1 MINWFLTTTIGRW
14 CAGALVALVL
24 FGAVAARYYLKGKD
38 AARADAI
45 EGALKNVAKGIQARI
60 DERRNPTDE
69 DTDPFNRDNRN
80 RPGR

>member
-1 MINWFLTTTIGRW
+1 MSWFLTTTIGKW
-14 CAGALVALVL
+14 YAGALVALLL
-24 FGAVAARYYLKGKD
+24 FGAVAARYYFKGKD

-45 EGALKNVAKGIQARI
+45 EGALKNVAKGLQARI

-69 DTDPFNRDNRN
+69 SKDPFNRS